1 MVQQT
6 GNVRAKLTIGQPGD
20 RYEQEADRV
29 AEQVVGMPESSSAGK
44 VGAWN
49 SRTMCPECEEERS
62 IQTSTASAAAE
73 PGDVSVSAEIGRDR
87 PAHSSRRAEAWACR
101 PMRCSAFGIRESY
114 RPGFA

>member
-1 MVQQT
+1 VVQQT

-29 AEQVVGMPESSSAGK
+29 AEQVVGMPESSGAGK

-87 PAHSSRRAEAWACR
+87 PVRSSRPAEAWAFW
-101 PMRCSAFGIRESY
+101 PMRCSASGMRQPSQ
-114 RPGFA
+114 PGFA